1 MYPNIEVGD
10 YVRLYRKKINLIKKE
25 YQFGAKTYKVLEITE
40 SMGQQLFTVDKK
52 EYGREPTYIRSEIL
66 LVNTKNAIIIQ
77 NYCII

>member
-1 MYPNIEVGD
+1 
-10 YVRLYRKKINLIKKE
+10 
-25 YQFGAKTYKVLEITE
+25 
-40 SMGQQLFTVDKK
+40 MGQQLFTVDKK